1 MKNCKYYKICKEY
14 QKESPLCTSDKGSWS
29 YGKKARCWLKFYN
42 LNLPKEAVKSQNDKL
57 Q

>member
-1 MKNCKYYKICKEY
+1 MKKCKYHKMCKEY